1 MPVFSVTRRGIPRR
15 AGTPTALCRAAE
27 PGGVS
32 GGAPD
37 RPGVAAHLEAL
48 AVRRH
53 VRRGLANG
61 VAVATLVFGLSAYL
75 PGTEES
81 LVY

>member
-1 MPVFSVTRRGIPRR
+1 MSG
-15 AGTPTALCRAAE
+15 GQ

-37 RPGVAAHLEAL
+37 RPGVAALLEAL

-53 VRRGLANG
+53 ARRGLATG
-61 VAVATLVFGLSAYL
+61 VTVATLVFGLSAYL